1 MTSREYIDTM
11 RDIQINGK
19 GIGRSVCHV
28 QDLAIKLGY
37 ALGIAEGHLQA
48 ITPKD
53 LVNHPEILDDL
64 IEKSGIL
71 ADELETISSVVAAQ
85 IGTIK
90 KLITTA
96 RTLAESKEAENE

>member
-1 MTSREYIDTM
+1 MVSREYIDTM
-11 RDIQINGK
+11 LDIQANGK
-19 GIGRSVCHV
+19 GIGRSVCYA

-53 LVNHPEILDDL
+53 LINYPEILDDL

-71 ADELETISSVVAAQ
+71 ADDLETTASVLAAQ
-85 IGTIK
+85 IGTIE
-90 KLITTA
+90 KLIKTA
-96 RTLAESKEAENE
+96 RALANSEETDKC